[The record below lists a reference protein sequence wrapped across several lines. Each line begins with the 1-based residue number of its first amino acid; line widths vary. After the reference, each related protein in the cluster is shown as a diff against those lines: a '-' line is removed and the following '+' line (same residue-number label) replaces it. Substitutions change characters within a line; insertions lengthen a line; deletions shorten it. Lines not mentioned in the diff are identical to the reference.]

1 MSDLSTEQNSLP
13 NSTKESINDI
23 NTKVELKKETKKN
36 SNKKI
41 PILPI
46 SIIFISIVIL
56 TLAALKWH
64 HDGRLFSKAEPK
76 KVEAE
81 KSPYETTATVYDSV
95 TPPPSDS
102 TIKDT
107 VAAVAEPKVAE
118 KITEP
123 KVETIVE
130 PKVEKIVP
138 PKPKEEP
145 KKPTDLFGK
154 EMKEMP
160 SSFEG
165 YLSMMSNPAVDYD
178 TRFSYADNNMN
189 SYFTPN
195 AMAIQVD
202 EKGNEINKMSVDELM
217 GVLRVNEFKIRIK
230 DKQQSGGRIAVLK
243 FSYQF

>member
-1 MSDLSTEQNSLP
+1 MSDLSAEQNPVP
-13 NSTKESINDI
+13 NSSNEAVNAINQ
-23 NTKVELKKETKKN
+23 KVEAKKETKKN
-36 SNKKI
+36 SNNKI
-41 PILPI
+41 PIVPI
-46 SIIFISIVIL
+46 VIIFISIVIL

-64 HDGRLFSKAEPK
+64 HDGRLFSKAESK

-102 TIKDT
+102 TITDT
-107 VAAVAEPKVAE
+107 VAALAEPKVAE
-118 KITEP
+118 KMTET
-123 KVETIVE
+123 KVE
-130 PKVEKIVP
+130 PKVEKIEP
-138 PKPKEEP
+138 QKPKEEP

-189 SYFTPN
+189 SYFTSS
-195 AMAIQVD
+195 AIAIQVD

>member
-1 MSDLSTEQNSLP
+1 MSDLSTEQNPIP
-13 NSTKESINDI
+13 NSSFDAVNTIHQKVEPKKES
-23 NTKVELKKETKKN
+23 KKTTGKP
-36 SNKKI
+36 
-41 PILPI
+41 PIVPI
-46 SIIFISIVIL
+46 VIIFISIIIL

-64 HDGRLFSKAEPK
+64 HDGKLFSKAEPK
-76 KVEAE
+76 KVEQE

-95 TPPPSDS
+95 THPPSDS
-102 TIKDT
+102 TITDT
-107 VAAVAEPKVAE
+107 VAAVAEPKAAE

-123 KVETIVE
+123 KIET
-130 PKVEKIVP
+130 KVEKIEP

-189 SYFTPN
+189 SYFTSS
-195 AMAIQVD
+195 AIAIQVD

>member
-1 MSDLSTEQNSLP
+1 MSDLSAEQNPVP
-13 NSTKESINDI
+13 NSSNDALNAINQ
-23 NTKVELKKETKKN
+23 KVEPKKETKKN
-36 SNKKI
+36 SNNKI
-41 PILPI
+41 PIVPI
-46 SIIFISIVIL
+46 VIIFISIVIL

-81 KSPYETTATVYDSV
+81 KSPYEATESVTDSV
-95 TPPPSDS
+95 TPPPTDT
-102 TIKDT
+102 TIANT
-107 VAAVAEPKVAE
+107 VAVVEEPKTTE
-118 KITEP
+118 KINEP

-130 PKVEKIVP
+130 KIEP

-165 YLSMMSNPAVDYD
+165 YLSVMSNPAVDYD

-189 SYFTPN
+189 SFFTSS

-230 DKQQSGGRIAVLK
+230 DKQQSGGRISVLK